1 MFSFRG
7 LLQSFYSCIEV
18 RGYFRCVAGFFN
30 CYTKSSLY
38 VMLRVLCPEH
48 TEGFSR
54 DEHTSSLFGITYF
67 FTHSLFGTE
76 ELLIENWGTARQVQ
90 LFTLGYWLLAPIHFL
105 TIKYCFVPFLEMQQ
119 DMPRLLFE
127 MENLW
132 QISHTSKLSRA
143 TCLSQKLLHSVEA
156 ILSFW

>member
-1 MFSFRG
+1 MYCRFLQ
-7 LLQSFYSCIEV
+7 LLYQEL
-18 RGYFRCVAGFFN
+18 
-30 CYTKSSLY
+30 SLCCAQ
-38 VMLRVLCPEH
+38 RVLCPEH
-48 TEGFSR
+48 TEGFCR
-54 DEHTSSLFGITYF
+54 VEHTSSLFGIIYF
-67 FTHSLFGTE
+67 FTCSLFGTE
-76 ELLIENWGTARQVQ
+76 ELLLENWGTARQVQ
-90 LFTLGYWLLAPIHFL
+90 LFTLGYWLLAHIHFL

-119 DMPRLLFE
+119 DMSRLPFE